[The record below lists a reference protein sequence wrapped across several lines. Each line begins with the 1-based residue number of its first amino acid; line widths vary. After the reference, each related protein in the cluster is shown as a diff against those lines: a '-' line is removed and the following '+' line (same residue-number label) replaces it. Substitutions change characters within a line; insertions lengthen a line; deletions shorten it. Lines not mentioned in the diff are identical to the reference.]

1 MPYRF
6 SIALIA
12 LVRLSYF
19 AQSCFNNSCLVLNH
33 FYFSSSRNRRNTLR
47 AMVRKD
53 GMVGTKY
60 EKSKGLIPMGS
71 HSCFGDFPSEF
82 LPEGVKSKLKSAQ
95 RARTALLPR
104 IKSDPGLTTMTGKV
118 QGFSWNPHLPPDQ
131 PPAAG
136 ARKRQVIP
144 SSQFRGFYDRGD
156 LPISILHG
164 SVGGKITWKVDLE
177 RLDYHHFLPIFFE
190 GLREKEDPYRFL
202 AVTGTYDMLAR
213 GGPKIL
219 PVVPQLIIPMKVAFN
234 TKDPAI
240 ICTVLKVLQ
249 TLVLSGDMIGEA
261 LVPQL
266 QYFFYISGV

>member
-1 MPYRF
+1 MPNHA
-6 SIALIA
+6 SII
-12 LVRLSYF
+12 SI
-19 AQSCFNNSCLVLNH
+19 SLVLFQNL
-33 FYFSSSRNRRNTLR
+33 FYFSNSRNRRNTLR
-47 AMVRKD
+47 ATVRKD

-104 IKSDPGLTTMTGKV
+104 IKSDPGLATTTGKV
-118 QGFSWNPHLPPDQ
+118 QGFSWNPHLPPDT

-164 SVGGKITWKVDLE
+164 LGWRKDHLE
-177 RLDYHHFLPIFFE
+177 
-190 GLREKEDPYRFL
+190 
-202 AVTGTYDMLAR
+202 
-213 GGPKIL
+213 
-219 PVVPQLIIPMKVAFN
+219 
-234 TKDPAI
+234 
-240 ICTVLKVLQ
+240 
-249 TLVLSGDMIGEA
+249 S
-261 LVPQL
+261 
-266 QYFFYISGV
+266 